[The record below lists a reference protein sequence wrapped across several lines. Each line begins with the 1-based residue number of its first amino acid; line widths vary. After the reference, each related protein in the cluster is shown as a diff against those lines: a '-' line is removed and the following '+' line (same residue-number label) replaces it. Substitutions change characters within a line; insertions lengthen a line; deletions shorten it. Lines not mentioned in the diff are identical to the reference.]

1 MKKTQI
7 LFLAAI
13 LAFFGISAIS
23 AATVT
28 AKNKDTELKKKIG
41 QMLIIGFRDT
51 EINKDSYISKAMND
65 LNIGGVILFDKDNP
79 SKGQIPRNISS
90 PQQTKQLISDLK
102 KYSPSPIFVSVDAEG
117 GYVNRLKSKYG
128 FFNILSAEKMGQGSL
143 DTTRQQGELLGAEL
157 AGMGFNL
164 DFAPVVDVN
173 VNPSNPVIGY
183 LERSFSNDPQKV
195 AIYANEFMK
204 GLRANNIITAIKHF
218 PGHGSSTSDSHLGL
232 VDVTKTFTP
241 KELIPYQIL
250 INNGYSDMIMTA
262 HIVNTTIDPNYPAT
276 LSPVF
281 VNQLLKSN
289 LGFKG
294 IVISDDMQMGAIVDN
309 YGFADALTRAVN
321 AGCDML
327 IISNNIKVYDEKA
340 PYDAVDAIFNAVRSG
355 KISEQTINNAYD
367 RIIKFKSSHNVK

>member
-1 MKKTQI
+1 
-7 LFLAAI
+7 
-13 LAFFGISAIS
+13 
-23 AATVT
+23 
-28 AKNKDTELKKKIG
+28 
-41 QMLIIGFRDT
+41 
-51 EINKDSYISKAMND
+51 MND
-65 LNIGGVILFDKDNP
+65 LNVGGVILFDKDNP

-117 GYVNRLKSKYG
+117 GYVNRLKNKYG

-143 DTTRQQGELLGAEL
+143 EQIEQQGELLGAEL
-157 AGMGFNL
+157 SGMGFNL
-164 DFAPVVDVN
+164 NFAPVVDVN
-173 VNPSNPVIGY
+173 VNPANPVIGY
-183 LERSFSNDPQKV
+183 LERSFSDDPQKV

-250 INNGYSDMIMTA
+250 ISNGYSDMIMTA
-262 HIVNTTIDPNYPAT
+262 HIVNTAIDPNYPAT
-276 LSPVF
+276 LSPIF
-281 VNQLLKSN
+281 INGLLKNN
-289 LGFKG
+289 LNFKG
-294 IVISDDMQMGAIVDN
+294 IVVSDDMQMGAIVDN
-309 YGFADALTRAVN
+309 YGFADALTRAIN

-367 RIIKFKSSHNVK
+367 KIIKFKSSHNVK